1 LIEKEEVRGGR
12 IEGRRKRER
21 IEVVEQ
27 KGRRRKERDR

>member
-21 IEVVEQ
+21 REVVEQ